1 MRDST
6 EREEARPETI
16 SNSTNE
22 MALQHSVQEVA
33 QMEQQM
39 HIDHVCDK
47 YEFWILMMVVVTKKE
62 T

>member
-1 MRDST
+1 
-6 EREEARPETI
+6 
-16 SNSTNE
+16 

-33 QMEQQM
+33 QMKQQM